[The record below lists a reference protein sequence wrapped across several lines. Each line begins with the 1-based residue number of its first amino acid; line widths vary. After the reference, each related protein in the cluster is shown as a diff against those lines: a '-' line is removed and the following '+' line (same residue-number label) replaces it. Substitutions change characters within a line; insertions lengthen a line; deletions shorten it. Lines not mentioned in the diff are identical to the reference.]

1 MNNLAEAAATPSPS
15 GEQTPPLAT
24 AAPSFAAVRLSLA
37 QIGLILVLLAAGA
50 SRFANL
56 GRIPLAPAEAQAA
69 LHAWQ
74 PWQAGVSDPLQPA
87 SPAYATL
94 TTLLMA
100 VVGDSDAT
108 ARLIP
113 ALFGLALVFLPWL
126 LRQRIGVWGAL
137 TASLALAISPLGTS
151 AARTAD
157 GAALAL
163 FAAMLLVL
171 SRLRFLEKAERPW
184 FYALW
189 VALGL
194 GLVSAPLFYSA
205 LIGIMLAWVAQATL
219 GPALVETTPY
229 PERAVIRQGA
239 LITVGIVL
247 ALGTFFFW
255 NPAGLGSVGN
265 ILGQWL
271 GQFDFRTNLL
281 NWATPILV
289 LARYEPIPFFFGLT
303 AVIWA
308 LWRGQPLPS
317 FLAYWLVGALVTALL
332 QPGNLA
338 NGLLLTLPGSLLCG
352 AFVNHLLQQTGEWW
366 DAHTGRLK
374 WALAFFLLVIM
385 AAGIASLARHMQIIR
400 ITPDDFYNLWI
411 AVTLLSFAVAV
422 VSYLW
427 VWDKVIVRQG
437 VAMGLLIFL
446 VVFSWGSSWW
456 LNQTAANDTRTG
468 WVTQASDD
476 ELPLLI
482 RTIEEFSEQRK
493 QARYDL
499 HIFSAVD
506 TPVLRWYLRRFPQLE
521 VGASVPASAVY
532 DAILTANEPEQTFGA
547 DYVGSDFGLLRPD
560 TPQTF
565 DAVSAARGLLFREFS
580 APVNETRVI
589 LWLRADLVR

>member
-1 MNNLAEAAATPSPS
+1 MNDIVNAGNLSPTPERSLPAAT
-15 GEQTPPLAT
+15 T
-24 AAPSFAAVRLSLA
+24 VRLSLA

-69 LHAWQ
+69 LDAWQ
-74 PWQAGVSDPLQPA
+74 PWQAAADAPLQPA

-100 VVGDSDAT
+100 AAGDSDVT

-113 ALFGLALVFLPWL
+113 ALFSLALVLLPWL
-126 LRQRIGVWGAL
+126 LRQRIGDWGAL
-137 TASLALAISPLGTS
+137 VASLALAISPLGTF
-151 AARTAD
+151 AARTAGGD
-157 GAALAL
+157 ALAL

-171 SRLRFLEKAERPW
+171 SRLRFLEKSERAW

-189 VALGL
+189 GALGL
-194 GLVSAPLFYSA
+194 GLVSAPLFYSG
-205 LIGIMLAWVAQATL
+205 LIGILLAWVAQATL

-229 PERAVIRQGA
+229 PERAIIRKGIF
-239 LITVGIVL
+239 ITVGIVL
-247 ALGTFFFW
+247 ALGTFFAW
-255 NPAGLGSVGN
+255 NPAGVGSVGN

-271 GQFDFRTNLL
+271 AQFDFRTNLL
-281 NWATPILV
+281 NWATPVLV
-289 LARYEPIPFFFGLT
+289 LARYEPVPFFFGLA

-308 LWRGQPLPS
+308 LWRGQPLES
-317 FLAYWLVGALVTALL
+317 FLAYWLVGALVMTLL

-338 NGLLLTLPGSLLCG
+338 NGLLLTLPGSLLVG
-352 AFVNHLLQQTGEWW
+352 AFVNHLLHETGEWW
-366 DAHTGRLK
+366 DAQAGRLK
-374 WALAFFLLVIM
+374 WALAFFLLVVS

-400 ITPDDFYNLWI
+400 MDPTDFYNLWI
-411 AVTLLSFAVAV
+411 AVTILVFAVAA

-427 VWDKVIVRQG
+427 VWDRLIVKQG
-437 VAMGLLIFL
+437 VILGLLIFL
-446 VVFSWGSSWW
+446 VIFSWGSGWW

-493 QARYDL
+493 QARYGL
-499 HIFSAVD
+499 NIFTAVD

-521 VGASVPASAVY
+521 VGTSVPASATH
-532 DAILTANEPEQTFGA
+532 DAIITANEPTSVFGS

-560 TPQTF
+560 TPQTY
-565 DAVSAARGLLFREFS
+565 DLTGAVRGLLFREAS
-580 APVNETRVI
+580 VPVSETRVI